1 MQGPSLPDQDTPALL
16 GALPRHLAECWGIIG
31 SVLLANT
38 RTSHVYRVQRQQA
51 PSAIV
56 KLLKPDGRHE
66 LPGMDFLG
74 WRDGAGAVHLLD
86 RDGDACLIE
95 DAGTIDLR
103 TWRLE
108 HGEAAANDVI
118 AGIIRLLHTPST
130 ASPPAGLL
138 PLTRHFRALFQQ
150 AERQPVLELQQS
162 LRSAAETA
170 DELLKTQNDVRPL
183 HGDLHHE
190 NIIWGKARGW
200 LAIDP
205 QGLIGDPAYE
215 AANIFGNPEG
225 AFPDIIDPARIASLV
240 KLFATTIGTSP
251 EKIFGYA
258 IAHAGLSLSWSLED
272 GRPLSEGSDAFERFA
287 FLKLAV
293 RLQDE
298 RTFSS

>member
-1 MQGPSLPDQDTPALL
+1 MDQDAPAL
-16 GALPRHLAECWGIIG
+16 ARHLVERWGID
-31 SVLLANT
+31 SALLLADT
-38 RTSHVYRVQRQQA
+38 RTSHVYRVRRQHG

-56 KLLKPDGRHE
+56 KLLKPEGRHE

-74 WRDGAGAVHLLD
+74 WRAGAGAVHLLD
-86 RDGDACLIE
+86 RDGDACLLE
-95 DAGTIDLR
+95 DAGTSDLL

-118 AGIIRLLHTPST
+118 ADVIRLLHSPST
-130 ASPPAGLL
+130 ASPPSGLL
-138 PLTRHFRALFQQ
+138 PLTRHFLALFQQ
-150 AERQPVLELQQS
+150 AERQPVSELQQA
-162 LRSAAETA
+162 LRWAAKTA
-170 DELLKTQNDVRPL
+170 DRILGAQSGVRPL

-190 NIIWGKARGW
+190 NIIWGKPRGW

-215 AANIFGNPEG
+215 AANIFGNPTG
-225 AFPDIIDPARIASLV
+225 AFADIMNPARIGTLV
-240 KLFATTIGTSP
+240 DLFASVIGTSA

-258 IAHAGLSLSWSLED
+258 VAHAGLSLSWSLED

-287 FLKLAV
+287 FLKLAR